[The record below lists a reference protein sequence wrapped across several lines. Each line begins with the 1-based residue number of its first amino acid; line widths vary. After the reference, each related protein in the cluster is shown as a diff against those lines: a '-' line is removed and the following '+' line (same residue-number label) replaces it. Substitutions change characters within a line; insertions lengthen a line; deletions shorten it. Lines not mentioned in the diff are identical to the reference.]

1 MAMTARRKSEFV
13 RVIFRVSSAEFVV
26 FLDEDDQGDLRAGVD
41 GRGSTE
47 QSEQSTLTL
56 SL

>member
-26 FLDEDDQGDLRAGVD
+26 FLDEDDRGDLRAG